1 MTEVRSLRERAGVT
15 QALLAGAA
23 GTSQPTI
30 AAYEAGRK
38 SPRLDTL
45 HRLAEAVGLEAFIA
59 FHRPM
64 TREERRSLALHRVIA
79 RHLVDHPAPTLAQAR
94 ATLATMTAGGSAN
107 SALLREWAVVL
118 DRPVPAIVEML
129 LDPAPWAR
137 ELRHTTP
144 FAGILSPAER
154 RGVYD
159 QFRESERQGRR

>member
-1 MTEVRSLRERAGVT
+1 MTVVRFLRESAGVT
-15 QALLAGAA
+15 QARLAGAA

-45 HRLAEAVGLEAFIA
+45 HRLAEAVGREAFIA

-79 RHLVDHPAPTLAQAR
+79 RRLVDHPVPTLAQAR
-94 ATLATMTAGGSAN
+94 ATLTTMTAGTAAN
-107 SALLREWAVVL
+107 SPLLREWAVVL

-144 FAGILSPAER
+144 FAGILTPAER
-154 RGVYD
+154 RVVYD
-159 QFRESERQGRR
+159 QFREGEQQGRT